1 MAPLL
6 EVNFDNVLAGANA
19 IGAAKSTIA
28 AIQSPDTGA
37 AAGGLAGFQTAGA
50 LAGVKEAV
58 ADSLGVVA
66 GRYEKMSEMIRG
78 AATIFQLADQALP
91 PQTRQQALTTAVG
104 KSMTALGDMNP
115 AS

>member
-1 MAPLL
+1 VAPLL
-6 EVNFDNVLAGANA
+6 EVNVDNVLAGANA
-19 IGAAKSTIA
+19 IGAAKSTVA

-37 AAGGLAGFQTAGA
+37 AAGGLAGFETAGA
-50 LAGVKEAV
+50 LAGVTEAV
-58 ADSLGVVA
+58 AESLRVVG

-78 AATIFQLADQALP
+78 AATLFRLADQALP
-91 PQTRQQALTTAVG
+91 PQTRQEMLTTAVG

>member
-1 MAPLL
+1 M
-6 EVNFDNVLAGANA
+6 
-19 IGAAKSTIA
+19 
-28 AIQSPDTGA
+28 
-37 AAGGLAGFQTAGA
+37 
-50 LAGVKEAV
+50 KEAV

>member
-6 EVNFDNVLAGANA
+6 EVNVENVLAGANA
-19 IGAAKSTIA
+19 IGAAKNTVA
-28 AIQSPDTGA
+28 AIAPPDPGA
-37 AAGGLAGFQTAGA
+37 AAGGLAGFETAGA
-50 LAGVKEAV
+50 LAGVQEAV
-58 ADSLGVVA
+58 ADSLGVVG

-91 PQTRQQALTTAVG
+91 PSTRQEMLTTAISR
-104 KSMTALGDMNP
+104 SMTALGDMNP